1 MFELQK
7 SADCVLNVFLSS
19 VLIFERIVREQLRI
33 DVSLKYYNV
42 LILAK
47 FMFILSPKFEVQRF

>member
-1 MFELQK
+1 MFEFQK

-33 DVSLKYYNV
+33 DVSLKYHV

-47 FMFILSPKFEVQRF
+47 FMFILSPKF